1 MRYRWFFWKHDLAW
15 LDARCRWWTVSD
27 FALGFFQP
35 RLCFWGLRGSGSAEA
50 AAWLCTGVAQCWTH
64 GFLGL
69 ELIALPQS
77 LWVLPGL
84 GHDSHVPRLR
94 YPISDDISPIS
105 LDILISIEETN
116 LCFPV
121 TDSILSLFFGFPMGK
136 SSLNIHIRH
145 LLQLDTEPFYSW
157 GMWSWAPLPWCFL
170 ASSPWPASSKRN
182 WPHCRWSPR
191 DRPWTAWANYA
202 ARGCTPPATG
212 NTSTGWG
219 HKSFGWYGEKWRE
232 DMVINLVM
240 LACFLTDCWI
250 YLIYLLLIVDDRIS
264 FFLGRSWG
272 RIFQLRKLDES
283 RLKVTDLWRIWLG
296 ILMLVLSRYA
306 MVSTI

>member
-1 MRYRWFFWKHDLAW
+1 MSTAWF
-15 LDARCRWWTVSD
+15 
-27 FALGFFQP
+27 
-35 RLCFWGLRGSGSAEA
+35 GSWFSCASAA
-50 AAWLCTGVAQCWTH
+50 
-64 GFLGL
+64 
-69 ELIALPQS
+69 
-77 LWVLPGL
+77 
-84 GHDSHVPRLR
+84 
-94 YPISDDISPIS
+94 ISDIWWYLSDISRY
-105 LDILISIEETN
+105 LDIHWRDKLVFSCHWFN
-116 LCFPV
+116 PV
-121 TDSILSLFFGFPMGK
+121 AFFGFPMGK